1 MADTLK
7 ELVKKRGSLK
17 AKLTLFNT
25 YINVAKSCE
34 RLSELQITEL
44 QCRLDKIESVYP
56 EFDALQMEIEALSEK
71 PEEAYAEREQFESHF
86 FVLVST
92 ARLLLSPTVQASGD
106 RAGSG
111 CGAASTSCCA
121 GAGRQ
126 DFVRLPK
133 IDLPHFDGNYQHWLG
148 FRDTYISLIHNNPS
162 INDISKFHYL
172 RASLK
177 GSAALVIQS
186 LDFSSDNYHKAW
198 QLVSERF
205 DNPRLL
211 INNHIQALFNLEP
224 MQRESSCLLRG
235 MVDVTNKNLRALS
248 TLGEPTDHWDTLVI
262 YIMSK
267 KLDAVT
273 KREWEEHRNL
283 LTGSPTLQ
291 QYITF
296 LNNRADLLESL
307 GSDNF
312 NKVSDNCDKT
322 SKHKLQS
329 HYEPQKIHTYLT
341 TTTTNKSYRKPIVC
355 PYCSQDHFL
364 FTCESFR
371 KLDVDSRI
379 NKVNG
384 YAVCKN
390 CLRPGH
396 LEKQCVLSHCKYCKH
411 KHNTLLHKDIEK
423 EPSSSDV
430 PMPAVHFSGHLQTK
444 LFNPTETSGLLST
457 ALVHVSDAN
466 GVLHEARLLLDN
478 GASPNFVTRD
488 LCGQLGLATHCAG
501 ATITVKAFGTC
512 HKSSG
517 RVVSYCS
524 PPLHESS
531 WKASNS
537 VLCQPYF
544 VC

>member
-1 MADTLK
+1 
-7 ELVKKRGSLK
+7 
-17 AKLTLFNT
+17 
-25 YINVAKSCE
+25 
-34 RLSELQITEL
+34 
-44 QCRLDKIESVYP
+44 
-56 EFDALQMEIEALSEK
+56 
-71 PEEAYAEREQFESHF
+71 
-86 FVLVST
+86 
-92 ARLLLSPTVQASGD
+92 
-106 RAGSG
+106 
-111 CGAASTSCCA
+111 
-121 GAGRQ
+121 
-126 DFVRLPK
+126 
-133 IDLPHFDGNYQHWLG
+133 
-148 FRDTYISLIHNNPS
+148 
-162 INDISKFHYL
+162 
-172 RASLK
+172 
-177 GSAALVIQS
+177 
-186 LDFSSDNYHKAW
+186 
-198 QLVSERF
+198 
-205 DNPRLL
+205 
-211 INNHIQALFNLEP
+211 

-291 QYITF
+291 QYVAF

-307 GSDNF
+307 GTDNF
-312 NKVSDNCDKT
+312 NKVSNNCEKT

-329 HYEPQKIHTYLT
+329 HNEPQKIHTYLT

-430 PMPAVHFSGHLQTK
+430 PMPAVHFSGHIQKTK

-501 ATITVKAFGTC
+501 ATITAEDAVA
-512 HKSSG
+512 H
-517 RVVSYCS
+517 RAL
-524 PPLHESS
+524 PPL
-531 WKASNS
+531 
-537 VLCQPYF
+537 L
-544 VC
+544 

>member
-1 MADTLK
+1 
-7 ELVKKRGSLK
+7 
-17 AKLTLFNT
+17 
-25 YINVAKSCE
+25 
-34 RLSELQITEL
+34 
-44 QCRLDKIESVYP
+44 
-56 EFDALQMEIEALSEK
+56 
-71 PEEAYAEREQFESHF
+71 
-86 FVLVST
+86 
-92 ARLLLSPTVQASGD
+92 
-106 RAGSG
+106 
-111 CGAASTSCCA
+111 
-121 GAGRQ
+121 
-126 DFVRLPK
+126 
-133 IDLPHFDGNYQHWLG
+133 
-148 FRDTYISLIHNNPS
+148 
-162 INDISKFHYL
+162 
-172 RASLK
+172 
-177 GSAALVIQS
+177 
-186 LDFSSDNYHKAW
+186 
-198 QLVSERF
+198 
-205 DNPRLL
+205 
-211 INNHIQALFNLEP
+211 

-291 QYITF
+291 QYVAF

-307 GSDNF
+307 GTDNF
-312 NKVSDNCDKT
+312 NKVSNNCEKT

-329 HYEPQKIHTYLT
+329 HNEPQKIHTYLT

-430 PMPAVHFSGHLQTK
+430 PMPAVHFSGHIQKTK

-517 RVVSYCS
+517 RVISYCS